1 MKNRKRL
8 QSMIFISLFATLM
21 CIGAWIH
28 FPSAV
33 PATMQ
38 TFVVFTALGLTGS
51 KNTFIMLVIY
61 ILLGAVGL
69 PVFSGFTSGIGAL
82 TGPTAGFIWGF
93 LLGVPVF
100 YIFEKYFSH
109 RKSLIIIGYIL
120 YILIHYI
127 PGALWYCYFTLE
139 RLDVSGI
146 VSSSLVTVVPFI
158 LPDAVKL
165 LLALIVIAKCRKIKF
180 LRSPTS
186 DLRP

>member
-21 CIGAWIH
+21 CLGAWIH

-38 TFVVFTALGLTGS
+38 TFVVFTALGLIGS

-61 ILLGAVGL
+61 IFLGAVGL

-100 YIFEKYFSH
+100 YIFEKHFSH
-109 RKSLIIIGYIL
+109 KKSLIIIGYIL

-139 RLDVSGI
+139 ELTFGGI

-158 LPDAVKL
+158 IPDALKL
-165 LLALIVIAKCRKIKF
+165 TISLFAIRRLKGIIKTN
-180 LRSPTS
+180 L
-186 DLRP
+186 

>member
-1 MKNRKRL
+1 MKKKQKSV
-8 QSMIFISLFATLM
+8 QSMIFIALFATLM

-28 FPSAV
+28 FPSPV

-38 TFVVFTALGLTGS
+38 TFVVFTALGLIGS
-51 KNTFIMLVIY
+51 RNTLIMLVVY
-61 ILLGAVGL
+61 VFLGALGL

-93 LLGVPVF
+93 LMGVPVF
-100 YIFEKYFSH
+100 GLFEKYLSH
-109 RKSLIIIGYIL
+109 KRVYIIIGYII

-127 PGALWYCYFTLE
+127 PGALWYCRFTLGE
-139 RLDVSGI
+139 VSLGGI

-165 LLALIVIAKCRKIKF
+165 FTALIVVDKLKKIR
-180 LRSPTS
+180 LRR
-186 DLRP
+186 L